1 MTTGSGIRVR
11 GFKLLERRLTK
22 FMQEPASIRMAA
34 SVIVIATAITVGI
47 SGVLMR
53 LVDHKGFD
61 NIWIGL
67 WWAVQTVT
75 TVGYGDITPKSVGGR
90 LVAVFVMLEGTALLA
105 VVTAAITSTFIN
117 RARATPDTG
126 GEEQLE
132 KERAAMA
139 ARFDDM
145 TTRLDRI
152 EALLGDRSAG
162 QA

>member
-1 MTTGSGIRVR
+1 MTTGVGIRIR

-22 FMQEPASIRMAA
+22 FMQEPASIRIAA
-34 SVIVIATAITVGI
+34 SVIVTATAITVGI

-53 LVDHKGFD
+53 VIDHKEFH

-75 TVGYGDITPKSVGGR
+75 TVGYGDITPKNLGGR
-90 LVAVFVMLEGTALLA
+90 LVAVVVMLEGTALITI
-105 VVTAAITSTFIN
+105 VTAAITSTFIN
-117 RARATPDTG
+117 RARVASDTG
-126 GEEQLE
+126 GAEQLE
-132 KERAAMA
+132 ADRGAVD

-152 EALLGDRSAG
+152 EALLRDKSAG
-162 QA
+162 SA